1 MAINY
6 ARMAAT
12 ATRLLTD
19 NGQPMALRRTSGGT
33 FDPVTGTTTGQSTA
47 DLATVGIMEAIGTGY
62 ALANEVQ
69 DGDLLAMIDAS
80 QAPLLTDK
88 LVVGTAV
95 YGIVKIIPMN
105 PAGTPVAYKLQVRQ

>member
-1 MAINY
+1 MSIDYN
-6 ARMAAT
+6 RMAAT

-47 DLATVGIMEAIGTGY
+47 DLATVGVMLDIDTSY

-69 DGDLLAMIDAS
+69 DGDLLAMVDAS
-80 QAPLLTDK
+80 QTPLLTDK
-88 LVVGTAV
+88 LVVGAEV
-95 YGIVKIIPMN
+95 YGIVKIMPLN